1 MHVKKLSDYTPTNYS
16 IDKTQLEFDI
26 QDDHVIV
33 KSKLLFSHREGSER
47 VISLDGQNLEIQSL
61 SINGEPIEDYKYS
74 DDKLEFKTDLDNF
87 EFQSTVKIDPYNN
100 TSCEGLYK
108 SGNILCTQ
116 NEAEGFRRI
125 TFFYDRPDCM
135 SVFETI
141 IKADQKKFPY
151 LLANGNCIDENIDK
165 GRKTVT
171 WADPFKKPTYLFA
184 LVAGDLALVKDKF
197 ITKSKKEVSL
207 EFFVDHGNEDKCTH
221 AVESLKNAMRWD
233 EDVFGLEYDLDI
245 YMVVA
250 VDSFNMGA
258 MENKGLNIF
267 NSQYVLAKKETATD
281 ANFQGVEGVIGH
293 EYFHN
298 WTGNRVTCRDWFQ
311 LTLKEG
317 LTVFRDQEFSSDML
331 SRSVK
336 RIEDVK
342 SLRGRQFPEDASG
355 LSHPIKPKEYSEINN
370 FYTATVYE
378 KGAEVI
384 RMIYTI
390 IGKDNFRAGM
400 DLYFNRHDGEAVTT
414 EDFVAAMSD
423 ASGVNLDHFKVWY
436 DQNGTPEVKVQKEY
450 NQSDKTLKLKL
461 SQCSKLNNKNFDCL
475 YIPVKI
481 AVFSMGEKVYDKLCI
496 FDKVE
501 MDLIIENISDDFVVS
516 FNRDFTAPIKVDLP
530 LTPSERLKQ
539 FSIDDDAFNKYES
552 ISLFNRY
559 IINEYIYG
567 NDCDLR
573 EYLEVFKNVLNDESI
588 ESALK
593 AYLLESPSYLDI
605 LNEQSQMKVPE
616 TFDACKKLK
625 FEIARS
631 LKEELKVTYDKLNSV
646 KEFDL
651 SSQSMGDRSLKN
663 LCFDYLS
670 CLDENELLAKE
681 HFAKSTNMTDE
692 LSGLKSLYYSYGDK
706 ESLETFYNKWS
717 QETLVIQ
724 KWFALQASN
733 PRITVREL
741 AELELN
747 PRFDIKVPNI
757 ARAVF
762 GSFMRNNLVVSLT
775 EEGIEYSVSKILA
788 IDSFNPQIAAG
799 LAKSYNYVT
808 RLPKSQKALITSHLN
823 KLSQGNTSAELK
835 EVIQNIINEK

>member
-16 IDKTQLEFDI
+16 IDKTHLEFDI
-26 QDDHVIV
+26 LDDHVIV
-33 KSKLLFSHREGSER
+33 KSKLLFSHRAGSER
-47 VISLDGQNLEIQSL
+47 LISLDGQNLEIISL
-61 SINGEPIEDYKYS
+61 SIDGKTLEDYKYENE
-74 DDKLEFKTDLDNF
+74 KLEFQTNLDTF
-87 EFQSTVKIDPYNN
+87 EFESVVKIDPYNN

-135 SVFETI
+135 SVFETVI
-141 IKADQKKFPY
+141 TAEEKRFPY
-151 LLANGNCIDENIDK
+151 LLANGNCISEQSNGGK
-165 GRKTVT
+165 KTVT

-184 LVAGDLALVKDKF
+184 LVAGDLAIVKDKF

-221 AVESLKNAMRWD
+221 AVESLKNAMKWD

-331 SRSVK
+331 SRPVK

-384 RMIYTI
+384 RMIHTI

-400 DLYFNRHDGEAVTT
+400 DLYFKRHDGEAVTT

-423 ASGVNLDHFKVWY
+423 ASGVNLEHFKVWY
-436 DQNGTPEVKVQKEY
+436 DQNGTPEVKVQKDY
-450 NQSDKTLKLKL
+450 NKSDKTLKLKL
-461 SQCSKLNNKNFDCL
+461 SQCSKLNNENFDCL
-475 YIPVKI
+475 YIPVQI
-481 AVFSMGEKVYDKLCI
+481 AVFSKGEKVFDKLCI
-496 FDKVE
+496 FDKIKMDIVVE
-501 MDLIIENISDDFVVS
+501 NVAEDFVVS
-516 FNRDFTAPIKVDLP
+516 FNRDYTAPVKVDFP
-530 LTPSERLKQ
+530 LSPSERLKQ

-552 ISLFNRY
+552 ISLYNHHV
-559 IINEYIYG
+559 INEFIAG
-567 NDCDLR
+567 NDYDLK
-573 EYLEVFKNVLNDESI
+573 EYLDVFKSVLKDESI
-588 ESALK
+588 ESAFK
-593 AYLLESPSYLDI
+593 AYLLECPSYLDI
-605 LNEQSQMKVPE
+605 LKEQDQMMIAD
-616 TFDACKKLK
+616 TFNACKKLK
-625 FEIARS
+625 SVIANS
-631 LKEELKVTYDKLNSV
+631 LDKELKSVYDKLDTE
-646 KEFDL
+646 KEFEL
-651 SSQSMGDRSLKN
+651 SSQAMGKRSLKN
-663 LCFDYLS
+663 LCFDYL
-670 CLDENELLAKE
+670 CELKESEKLAQR
-681 HFAKSTNMTDE
+681 HFEDSTNMTDE
-692 LSGLKSLYYSYGDK
+692 LVGLKCLYYDY
-706 ESLETFYNKWS
+706 ENTEVLNTFYDKWNK
-717 QETLVIQ
+717 ETLVIQ
-724 KWFALQASN
+724 KWFALQAAN
-733 PRITVREL
+733 PNIKIDKL
-741 AELELN
+741 KELEA
-747 PRFDIKVPNI
+747 RDCFDIKVPNL
-757 ARAVF
+757 ARSLF
-762 GSFMRNNLVVSLT
+762 STFMRSNLIVALSD
-775 EEGIEYSVSKILA
+775 EGIDYSCSKVLE
-788 IDSFNPQIAAG
+788 IDGFNSQIAAG
-799 LAKSYNYVT
+799 LAKSYSIVT
-808 RLPKSQKALITSHLN
+808 KLPSSNREYLLKSLEALLKKNISSD
-823 KLSQGNTSAELK
+823 LS
-835 EVIQNIINEK
+835 EVLRNIIG